1 MLFPSNTGRIFKK
14 HLRKY
19 SADSLPYRG
28 ANRRATSLLPQP
40 MITSDIMAKG
50 ATINMRGNMLLS
62 LEANQ
67 KSGCLIVRSEKN
79 KSRAGILMYRGR
91 ILGCMRGQK
100 KSHEYAFGNLAYERT
115 LEDLAN
121 MSQTDI
127 YDLKDE
133 LVAAAGALF
142 HGEMHEQSVKPIK
155 QSFDEELNK
164 LIDSKL
170 PGCVVITDKDTM
182 DTCIVYI
189 FSGQIVGVHS
199 RKQGWLKPKVDVVH
213 KYLKACRNPRV
224 QSCAMP
230 CQDIAEFKRYSFSLS
245 GLADRDFSKT
255 PENSEYDE
263 PNFFGLQRHDKLRQ
277 KPGLINSKRR
287 STDGDFSTYS
297 VHP

>member
-1 MLFPSNTGRIFKK
+1 MLFASNSAKVFKK

-19 SADSLPYRG
+19 TAGSSPYSG
-28 ANRRATSLLPQP
+28 TNRRATSLLPQP
-40 MITSDIMAKG
+40 MVTSDIMVQG
-50 ATINMRGNMLLS
+50 APINMRGNILLS

-142 HGEMHEQSVKPIK
+142 HGEMHEQSVKPVK

-164 LIDSKL
+164 LTESKL

-182 DTCIVYI
+182 DTCIVYV

-199 RKQGWLKPKVDVVH
+199 RKQGWLKPKVDGVH

-245 GLADRDFSKT
+245 GLADRDFGKRERS
-255 PENSEYDE
+255 SEYDE
-263 PNFFGLQRHDKLRQ
+263 TNSYTFQRHDKLRQ
-277 KPGLINSKRR
+277 KPGLINAKRR
-287 STDGDFSTYS
+287 STDRDFSIDS